1 VDRDFGDDT
10 FAERLI
16 QGLVDL
22 RKEKAH
28 LGGPG
33 RGIRDQYELPLMK
46 SLRAH
51 VLSEVSTHDVSP
63 PGEHIGGGGLGG
75 PPLIG
80 QKGVQGAAQQLRVS
94 VLTQSAWGAG

>member
-10 FAERLI
+10 LAERFI

-22 RKEKAH
+22 RQEKAH

-33 RGIRDQYELPLMK
+33 GGIGDQYELPLIK

-51 VLSEVSTHDVSP
+51 MLSKICTHDLSP
-63 PGEHIGGGGLGG
+63 PGEHISGGGLGG

-80 QKGVQGAAQQLRVS
+80 QKGVQGAAQ
-94 VLTQSAWGAG
+94 